1 MVKMILDIDGM
12 ACGMCESHI
21 NDAIRKAF
29 QVEKVSSSHSKGRT
43 EIITKDPVDESA
55 LKKVIDA
62 TGYTLTGVHTE
73 PYQKKGFSFFH
84 RF

>member
-21 NDAIRKAF
+21 NDALRKAF
-29 QVEKVSSSHSKGRT
+29 HVEKIFSSHSKGKT
-43 EIITKDPVDESA
+43 EIITKDPIDEQA

-62 TGYTLTGVHTE
+62 TGYTLMNVYTE
-73 PYQKKGFSFFH
+73 PYQKKGFS
-84 RF
+84 